1 MRQVDALLNEYGESH
16 QNPQNKLIH
25 WFCVPLIFF
34 STVGLAWSIPAGPLG
49 GLLPAPAGPYL
60 NWATLLLAGT
70 IVWYLRM
77 SVSLALGM
85 VGVSVAMV
93 AATEFVVAS
102 VTMPL
107 WQFCAAVFVLAW
119 IGQFIGHKIEGKKPS
134 FIKDL
139 QFLLVGPMWLL
150 HFVYKKAGIGY

>member
-1 MRQVDALLNEYGESH
+1 MRQVDALLDEYGESH
-16 QNPQNKLIH
+16 QNPTNTLIH

-34 STVGLAWSIPAGPLG
+34 STVGLMWSIPAGPLA
-49 GLLPAPAGPYL
+49 GLLPAPAGAYL
-60 NWATLLLAGT
+60 NWATVLLAGT

-77 SVSLALGM
+77 SVALALGM

-93 AATEFVVAS
+93 VATEWVVAS
-102 VTMPL
+102 VSVPL
-107 WQFCAAVFVLAW
+107 WQFCTAVFVLAW

-134 FIKDL
+134 FLKDL